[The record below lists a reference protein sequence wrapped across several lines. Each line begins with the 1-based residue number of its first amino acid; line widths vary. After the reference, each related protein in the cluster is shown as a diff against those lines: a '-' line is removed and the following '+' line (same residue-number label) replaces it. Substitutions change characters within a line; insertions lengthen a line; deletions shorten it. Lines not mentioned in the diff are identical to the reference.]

1 MQKRQPAVT
10 EVHAGLDF
18 PDAVTVVN
26 AAGSAGI
33 VLVCEHASCRV
44 PARYAGLGLAE
55 AELQRH
61 IGWDIGA
68 LDLALE
74 CSRLLD
80 APLVHAGYSRLL
92 LDVNRPPDAPDSI
105 VEHSEDT
112 VIPGNL
118 QLSEPERLARE
129 QGLYAPFHAA
139 LAGVIEARRPAAPGL
154 AVVNIHSFT
163 PVYRGVPRPWLVG
176 ILSDR
181 DRRLADGMLQS
192 LRREEGLCCGDNE
205 PYSPRDRVYH
215 TLDRHA
221 QTQGLPSVMIEVRND
236 QLLTAE
242 GRAAWAARLCSA
254 LGNALGSLPNGWKKR
269 T

>member
-1 MQKRQPAVT
+1 MTAVPA
-10 EVHAGLDF
+10 ALDF
-18 PDAVTVVN
+18 PEAVAVVN
-26 AAGSAGI
+26 AAGSACI

-44 PARYAGLGLAE
+44 PPRYAGLGLAE
-55 AELQRH
+55 ADLQRH

-68 LDLALE
+68 LELALE
-74 CSRLLD
+74 CSRRLD

-112 VIPGNL
+112 AIPGNMRLL
-118 QLSEPERLARE
+118 QRERLARE

-139 LAGVIEARRPAAPGL
+139 LAAVIAARSAAGVQL

-163 PVYRGVPRPWLVG
+163 PVYRGVPRPWQVG

-181 DRRLADGMLQS
+181 DRRLADVMLQS
-192 LRREEGLCCGDNE
+192 LRQEAELCCGDNE

-221 QTQGLPSVMIEVRND
+221 QAQGLPSVMIEVRND
-236 QLLTAE
+236 QLLSTE

-254 LGNALGSLPNGWKKR
+254 LHEALRPLQNGLNKR